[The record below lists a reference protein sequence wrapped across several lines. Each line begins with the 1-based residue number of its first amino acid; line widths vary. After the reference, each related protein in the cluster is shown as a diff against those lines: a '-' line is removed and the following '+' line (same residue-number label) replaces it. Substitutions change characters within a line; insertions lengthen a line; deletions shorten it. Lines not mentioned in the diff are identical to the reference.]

1 MMAKYNL
8 KAETGKFE
16 SKLQQPG
23 QQVNRIAA
31 GDVVVGVVQMHEAII
46 HMIKAL
52 QGSQE
57 LLIQLRAA
65 IEIDDLD
72 KTALVLMAP
81 HLERLIKA
89 NDEALGQ
96 IELD

>member
-16 SKLQQPG
+16 SKLQPG
-23 QQVNRIAA
+23 QPEPKRIAA
-31 GDVVVGVVQMHEAII
+31 GDVVIGVVQMHGAMV

-52 QGSQE
+52 QASNGFLLQVQAAMDLQTGE
-57 LLIQLRAA
+57 LVITLMPGALDEMIQ
-65 IEIDDLD
+65 
-72 KTALVLMAP
+72 
-81 HLERLIKA
+81 A
-89 NDEALGQ
+89 NNAALGQ